1 MDSGA
6 SDIGGSDL
14 TDSTTDPNDT
24 KAAFTWGH
32 PAIDTEFATAADGT
46 LRMVR
51 LGPCGDTADPETALP
66 LVELTAFGHGSGWS
80 GPRFTGTAFGAR
92 LAYRGHRSDSSGG
105 DSSGGD
111 GGGWERLTI
120 ELHDA
125 ARGLTAFVEL
135 SSPTGVAVVRSR
147 VRLRNDG
154 TGPVVVQSVSS
165 LLLGG
170 LPSSDVLDVHR
181 ARNDWLAECRWYA
194 EPLRATVADISVDVH
209 QHDSRAALALTG
221 RGSWP
226 SDGHLPMGALT
237 ERGGGRGRAW
247 VWQVESPAGW
257 RWDLGERAHGTYLA
271 VNGPTDAEHQWRVR
285 LAPGE
290 EFTTVTA
297 ALAVGSAG
305 GAGHGSG
312 LDEAL
317 GALTGYRRAVRRPH
331 PDHEALPVVFNDYM
345 NTLMGD
351 PTTAK
356 LLPLID
362 AAAKA
367 GAEYFCIDSGWYDD
381 SVDGGWWDSV
391 GEWLPSPRR
400 FPAGGVDGGRG
411 AGAEPGAGQGGGN
424 GAETEPGTRQDG
436 RNGAETEP
444 GTRQDGRNGAETEP
458 GTRQDGRNAA
468 AGLAGEGG
476 RKRAQDRPGADGRN
490 EATAA
495 RPEGDSQNK
504 TQGRPGEGGG
514 TETGVGPLSDGGIR
528 AVLERIRERG
538 MVPGLWLEPEV
549 VGVRSPVAAELPP
562 EAFFQRDG
570 VRLTEQGRHQLDLRH
585 PAARA
590 HLDKTVDRL
599 VGDWGVGYLKLD
611 YNIVID
617 PGTTAPGD
625 PSPGA
630 GLLGHAHAYLGW
642 LSDVLDR
649 YPHLVV
655 ENCASGGMRMDGATL
670 AVSQLQSTSD
680 QQDPL
685 RYPPIA
691 AAAPTAVPPE
701 QGAVWAYPQPE
712 YDDDLITFTLGGAL
726 LGRIHLSGHLDRMT
740 ERQLGLVRHAVA
752 TYKSIRGDLAHA
764 VPFWPLGLP
773 GWTDEW
779 LALGLRVPD
788 GHERGPSYV
797 SVWRRGGEAEV
808 GLPVGHL
815 AGTGAPVRAE
825 ILHPSAARA
834 HSAAV
839 WDPAAGELRVSVPRA
854 PGVLLIR
861 LTPQAR
867 A

>member
-6 SDIGGSDL
+6 SDFGGSDVRDGG
-14 TDSTTDPNDT
+14 TGANS
-24 KAAFTWGH
+24 AEVAFTWGH
-32 PAIDTEFATAADGT
+32 PAIETEFATAPDGT
-46 LRMVR
+46 LRLTR
-51 LGPCGDTADPETALP
+51 LGPSGDTVDPEVALP

-80 GPRFTGTAFGAR
+80 GPRFTGTAFGGG
-92 LAYRGHRSDSSGG
+92 LAYRGHRSDSGGEGGGGGGGG
-105 DSSGGD
+105 DEGAGG

-120 ELHDA
+120 ELHDSA
-125 ARGLTAFVEL
+125 SGLTAFVEL
-135 SSPTGVAVVRSR
+135 SSPAGVAVLRSR

-154 TGPVVVQSVSS
+154 TEPLVVQSVSS

-170 LPSSDVLDVHR
+170 LPSPDVLDVHR

-226 SDGHLPMGALT
+226 SDGHLPMGAVT
-237 ERGGGRGRAW
+237 ERGGGRAW

-257 RWDLGERAHGTYLA
+257 RWDLGEREHGAYLA

-285 LAPGE
+285 LGPGE
-290 EFTTVTA
+290 EFTTVPA
-297 ALAVGSAG
+297 ALAIGSTLGAALGSTAGSTADAAAGSAVG
-305 GAGHGSG
+305 AADRSDVGAGHGSG

-317 GALTGYRRAVRRPH
+317 AALTAYRRAVRRPH

-356 LLPLID
+356 LLPLVD
-362 AAAKA
+362 AAANA

-381 SVDGGWWDSV
+381 SVDGGWWDGV

-400 FPAGGVDGGRG
+400 FPDGGVDGGRG
-411 AGAEPGAGQGGGN
+411 AGAGEHGRQAADTRAEVGDRTGSASRAGERG
-424 GAETEPGTRQDG
+424 GAEAGT
-436 RNGAETEP
+436 
-444 GTRQDGRNGAETEP
+444 
-458 GTRQDGRNAA
+458 
-468 AGLAGEGG
+468 GG
-476 RKRAQDRPGADGRN
+476 P
-490 EATAA
+490 
-495 RPEGDSQNK
+495 
-504 TQGRPGEGGG
+504 
-514 TETGVGPLSDGGIR
+514 SDGGIR
-528 AVLERIRERG
+528 AVLGRIRERG

-625 PSPGA
+625 LSPGA

-701 QGAVWAYPQPE
+701 QGAVWAYPQPG
-712 YDDDLITFTLGGAL
+712 DSDDLITFTLGGAL

-740 ERQLGLVRHAVA
+740 ERQLGLVRDAVD

-779 LALGLRVPD
+779 LTLGLRVPD
-788 GHERGPSYV
+788 GDGHGPSYV
-797 SVWRRGGEAEV
+797 SVWRRGGDAEV
-808 GLPVGHL
+808 RLPVRHL
-815 AGTGAPVRAE
+815 AGRGATVRTE

-834 HSAAV
+834 DSAAV
-839 WDPAAGELRVSVPRA
+839 WDPAAGALRVSMPRT
-854 PGVLLIR
+854 PRVLLIR
-861 LTPQAR
+861 LTPEGRTTEA
-867 A
+867 

>member
-1 MDSGA
+1 M
-6 SDIGGSDL
+6 
-14 TDSTTDPNDT
+14 T
-24 KAAFTWGH
+24 FTWGH
-32 PAIDTEFATAADGT
+32 PAIESVFATAMDGT
-46 LRMVR
+46 LRLIR
-51 LGPCGDTADPETALP
+51 LGPSGDTVDPEIALP

-92 LAYRGHRSDSSGG
+92 LQYRGHRG
-105 DSSGGD
+105 DVGAGVGAGD
-111 GGGWERLTI
+111 GDGDGDGDWARLTV
-120 ELHDA
+120 ELHDPA
-125 ARGLTAFVEL
+125 TGLTAFVEL
-135 SSPTGVAVVRSR
+135 SSPAGVAVLRSR

-154 TGPVVVQSVSS
+154 AEPLVVQSVSS
-165 LLLGG
+165 LVLGG
-170 LPSSDVLDVHR
+170 LPSPDLLDVHR

-194 EPLRATVADISVDVH
+194 EPLRATVADISVEAH

-226 SDGHLPMGALT
+226 SDGHLAMGALT
-237 ERGGGRGRAW
+237 ERGGGRDGNAVAERGGGRSEGQGRAW

-257 RWDLGERAHGTYLA
+257 RWDLGERAHGTYVAL
-271 VNGPTDAEHQWRVR
+271 NGPTDAEHQWRVR
-285 LAPGE
+285 LAPGGT
-290 EFTTVTA
+290 FTTVAA
-297 ALAVGSAG
+297 ALALGTRDG
-305 GAGHGSG
+305 GSG
-312 LDEAL
+312 LDDAWA
-317 GALTGYRRAVRRPH
+317 ALTAYRRAVRRPH
-331 PDHEALPVVFNDYM
+331 PDHDKLPVVFNDYM

-362 AAAKA
+362 AAADV

-381 SVDGGWWDSV
+381 TVDGGWWDGV
-391 GEWLPSPRR
+391 GAWLPSSRR
-400 FPAGGVDGGRG
+400 FPTGGVDGGRAAEVG
-411 AGAEPGAGQGGGN
+411 AEAGASGAAGGG
-424 GAETEPGTRQDG
+424 GAE
-436 RNGAETEP
+436 A
-444 GTRQDGRNGAETEP
+444 
-458 GTRQDGRNAA
+458 
-468 AGLAGEGG
+468 
-476 RKRAQDRPGADGRN
+476 
-490 EATAA
+490 
-495 RPEGDSQNK
+495 
-504 TQGRPGEGGG
+504 
-514 TETGVGPLSDGGIR
+514 GVGAPADEGIR
-528 AVLERIRERG
+528 AVLDRIRERG

-549 VGVRSPVAAELPP
+549 VGVRSAVAAELPP

-617 PGTTAPGD
+617 PGTTGPD
-625 PSPGA
+625 DLSPGA
-630 GLLGHAHAYLGW
+630 GLLGHAHAYLDW

-670 AVSQLQSTSD
+670 AVTQLQSTSD

-712 YDDDLITFTLGGAL
+712 YEDDLIAFTLGGAL

-740 ERQLGLVRHAVA
+740 EHQLTLVREAVD
-752 TYKSIRGDLAHA
+752 TYKSIRGDLAGA

-779 LALGLRVPD
+779 LALGLRAPD
-788 GHERGPSYV
+788 GHGPTYL
-797 SVWRRGGEAEV
+797 SVWRRGGAAEV
-808 GLPVGHL
+808 RLPVRHL
-815 AGTGAPVRAE
+815 AGTDLPVRME

-834 HSAAV
+834 DSPTS
-839 WDPAAGELRVSVPRA
+839 WDPRTGELRVAVPRT
-854 PGVLLIR
+854 PGVSLIR
-861 LTPQAR
+861 LTPEYGTEV
-867 A
+867 

>member
-1 MDSGA
+1 M
-6 SDIGGSDL
+6 IGGSGGVGRAGA
-14 TDSTTDPNDT
+14 S
-24 KAAFTWGH
+24 FTWGH
-32 PAIDTEFATAADGT
+32 PGIASVFATASDGT
-46 LRMVR
+46 LRLVR
-51 LGPCGDTADPETALP
+51 LGPSGDTVDPETALP

-92 LAYRGHRSDSSGG
+92 LVYRGHCEGDGAGGG
-105 DSSGGD
+105 D
-111 GGGWERLTI
+111 WARLTV
-120 ELHDA
+120 ELHDPA
-125 ARGLTAFVEL
+125 TGLTAFVEL
-135 SSPTGVAVVRSR
+135 SSPAGVPVLRSR

-154 TGPVVVQSVSS
+154 AEPLVVQSVSS

-170 LPSSDVLDVHR
+170 LPSPDLLDVHR

-194 EPLRATVADISVDVH
+194 EPLRATVADISVDAH

-226 SDGHLPMGALT
+226 SDGHLAMGALT
-237 ERGGGRGRAW
+237 ERDGRRDRGAAPTEGGGGRGRAW

-257 RWDLGERAHGTYLA
+257 RWDLGERARGTYLA
-271 VNGPTDAEHQWRVR
+271 LNGPTDAEHQWRVR
-285 LAPGE
+285 LAPGDT
-290 EFTTVTA
+290 FTTVAA
-297 ALAVGSAG
+297 ALALGSG
-305 GAGHGSG
+305 GGSG
-312 LDEAL
+312 LDEAWA
-317 GALTGYRRAVRRPH
+317 ALTAYRRAVRRPH
-331 PDHEALPVVFNDYM
+331 PDHDTLPVVFNDYM

-362 AAAKA
+362 AAADA

-381 SVDGGWWDSV
+381 TVDGGWWDSV
-391 GEWLPSPRR
+391 GAWLPSARR
-400 FPAGGVDGGRG
+400 FPPGGVDGGMAREAGAGAGTEPEPEPGTGPEAWAGTEADTEPETWAGAEPEANTEPEAGTEAEAGTEPGAWAGADVGAGAAAGTQAEAG
-411 AGAEPGAGQGGGN
+411 AGAEAGTEAEAGAG
-424 GAETEPGTRQDG
+424 AEVGTD
-436 RNGAETEP
+436 P
-444 GTRQDGRNGAETEP
+444 
-458 GTRQDGRNAA
+458 
-468 AGLAGEGG
+468 
-476 RKRAQDRPGADGRN
+476 
-490 EATAA
+490 EARSAT
-495 RPEGDSQNK
+495 PSDS
-504 TQGRPGEGGG
+504 
-514 TETGVGPLSDGGIR
+514 GIR
-528 AVLERIRERG
+528 AVLDRIRERG

-549 VGVRSPVAAELPP
+549 VGVRSAVAAELPP
-562 EAFFQRDG
+562 EAFFRRDG
-570 VRLTEQGRHQLDLRH
+570 VRLAEQGRHQLDLRH

-625 PSPGA
+625 LSPGA
-630 GLLGHAHAYLGW
+630 GLLGHARAYLDW
-642 LSDVLDR
+642 LSGVLDR

-670 AVSQLQSTSD
+670 AVAQLQSTSD

-712 YDDDLITFTLGGAL
+712 YEDDLIAFTLGGAL

-740 ERQLGLVRHAVA
+740 ERQLALVREAVG
-752 TYKSIRGDLAHA
+752 TYKSIRGDLARA

-773 GWTDEW
+773 GWTDAW
-779 LALGLRVPD
+779 SALGLRVPE
-788 GHERGPSYV
+788 GHGPTYL
-797 SVWRRGGEAEV
+797 SVWRRGGEPEV
-808 GLPVGHL
+808 RLSVGHL
-815 AGTGAPVRAE
+815 AASDAPVRTE
-825 ILHPSAARA
+825 ILHPSTARA
-834 HSAAV
+834 DSAAS
-839 WDPAAGELRVSVPRA
+839 WDPTTGELRVWVPRT

-861 LTPQAR
+861 LTPEDATG

>member
-1 MDSGA
+1 M
-6 SDIGGSDL
+6 
-14 TDSTTDPNDT
+14 
-24 KAAFTWGH
+24 
-32 PAIDTEFATAADGT
+32 FATAADGT
-46 LRMVR
+46 LRLVR
-51 LGPCGDTADPETALP
+51 LGPSGDTADPDVALP

-80 GPRFTGTAFGAR
+80 GPRFTGTAFGGR
-92 LAYRGHRSDSSGG
+92 LRYRGHRGDRGDGGGGFGGSGG
-105 DSSGGD
+105 GR
-111 GGGWERLTI
+111 GGWERLTV
-120 ELHDA
+120 ELHEA
-125 ARGLTAFVEL
+125 VSGLTAFVEL
-135 SSPTGVAVVRSR
+135 SSPVGVAALRSR

-154 TGPVVVQSVSS
+154 AEPIVVQSVGS

-170 LPSSDVLDVHR
+170 LPSPGLLDVHR

-194 EPLRATVADISVDVH
+194 EPLRATVADIGADAH
-209 QHDSRAALALTG
+209 QHDSRAALSLTG

-237 ERGGGRGRAW
+237 QRGGRGRPGRAW

-285 LAPGE
+285 VAPGE
-290 EFTTVTA
+290 EFTTVAAVVALGVAGGVTSGAEGGGGGGTA
-297 ALAVGSAG
+297 AGSAVGVTAGSAVGAVGAG
-305 GAGHGSG
+305 GRTVVGSVVETEAGATAGVRAGSVLGTDAGAEGEATTCIAAGSILGPPAGWAAGPEAEPTTDAQAGSGPGAGPGEVFAG
-312 LDEAL
+312 LDEAF
-317 GALTGYRRAVRRPH
+317 GALTAYRRAVRRPH

-351 PTTAK
+351 PTTEK

-362 AAAKA
+362 AAAEA

-381 SVDGGWWDSV
+381 TVDGGWWDSV
-391 GEWLPSPRR
+391 GAWLPSPRR
-400 FPAGGVDGGRG
+400 FPR
-411 AGAEPGAGQGGGN
+411 GGG
-424 GAETEPGTRQDG
+424 
-436 RNGAETEP
+436 
-444 GTRQDGRNGAETEP
+444 
-458 GTRQDGRNAA
+458 
-468 AGLAGEGG
+468 
-476 RKRAQDRPGADGRN
+476 
-490 EATAA
+490 
-495 RPEGDSQNK
+495 
-504 TQGRPGEGGG
+504 GGG
-514 TETGVGPLSDGGIR
+514 APADGGIR

-549 VGVRSPVAAELPP
+549 VGVRSAVAAELPD

-570 VRLTEQGRHQLDLRH
+570 VRLAEQGRHQLDLRH

-590 HLDKTVDRL
+590 HLDRTVDRI

-625 PSPGA
+625 LAPGA
-630 GLLGHAHAYLGW
+630 GLLGHAHAYLDW
-642 LSDVLDR
+642 LSAVLDR
-649 YPHLVV
+649 HPRLVV

-712 YDDDLITFTLGGAL
+712 YDDDLITLTLGGAL

-740 ERQLGLVRHAVA
+740 ARQLGLVRAAVA
-752 TYKSIRGDLAHA
+752 TYKSVRGDLAHA

-779 LALGLRVPD
+779 LALGMRVPGGD
-788 GHERGPSYV
+788 GRAYL

-808 GLPVGHL
+808 RLPVAHL
-815 AGTGAPVRAE
+815 AGRGGAVRAE
-825 ILHPSAARA
+825 ILHPSPARTDAA
-834 HSAAV
+834 AA
-839 WDPAAGELRVSVPRA
+839 WDPATGELRVSVPRA
-854 PGVLLIR
+854 PGALLIR
-861 LTPQAR
+861 LTAEAR
-867 A
+867 PEGL